1 MEIDIEQ
8 WVAEAPREFL
18 LARQASH
25 VILRAVAS
33 DERLRTSMII
43 KGGTLL
49 GIRYGSTRATTDIDF
64 STEKKLS
71 EINLEEFEKTLN
83 DAMDLVESYL
93 NYGIKCRLQSRKPE
107 PNAHG
112 TFPTIKMKIGYCLRS
127 NISHMKRLDEK
138 NCPLV
143 IAIDYSC
150 NEKSYNVEMLQFDD
164 EEIQAYDICDL
175 LAEKL
180 RSILQQEVRN
190 RSREQDI
197 YDVNYLLTT
206 IEPLNEIEKGKVH
219 SSLIRKSQGKNI
231 DYLLNQ
237 NGMDNENIRKRSG
250 EKYPLLRLTVKE
262 LPDFDESYSRV
273 ATFFKSLPWL
283 EDKPKENNTSTLQET

>member
-71 EINLEEFEKTLN
+71 EIDLEVFEKTLN
-83 DAMDLVESYL
+83 DSMDLVESLL
-93 NYGIKCRLQSRKPE
+93 NYGIKCKLQSKKTE
-107 PNAHG
+107 PNAQG

-127 NISHMKRLDEK
+127 NAFQMKRLDEK
-138 NCPLV
+138 NSPLV
-143 IAIDYSC
+143 IAIDYSF
-150 NEKSYNVEMLQFDD
+150 NEQSYNVEMLQFED

-190 RSREQDI
+190 RSREQDV

-206 IEPLNEIEKGKVH
+206 INPLTDSEKEKVYN
-219 SSLIRKSQGKNI
+219 SLIRKSQGKNI
-231 DYLLNQ
+231 DYLLNP
-237 NGMDNENIRKRSG
+237 NGIDDNDIRRRSK
-250 EKYPLLRLTVKE
+250 EKYHLLEATVKV

-273 ATFFKSLPWL
+273 VDFFKSLPW
-283 EDKPKENNTSTLQET
+283 Q

>member
-18 LARQASH
+18 LTRQASH

-71 EINLEEFEKTLN
+71 EIDLEAFEKTLN
-83 DAMDLVESYL
+83 NAMDYVESLL
-93 NYGIKCRLQSRKPE
+93 NYGIKCKLQSKKTE
-107 PNAHG
+107 PNAFG
-112 TFPTIKMKIGYCLRS
+112 TFPTIKIKIGYCLRS
-127 NISHMKRLDEK
+127 NASHMKRLDEK
-138 NCPLV
+138 NSPLV
-143 IAIDYSC
+143 IAIDYSF
-150 NEKSYNVEMLQFDD
+150 NEKSYNVEMLQFED

-206 IEPLNEIEKGKVH
+206 IYPLNNEEKKKIH
-219 SSLIRKSQGKNI
+219 LSLINKSQGKNI
-231 DYLLNQ
+231 DYLLNP
-237 NGMDNENIRKRSG
+237 NGMDDENIHRRSK
-250 EKYPLLRLTVKE
+250 ENYHLLKSTVKE
-262 LPDFDESYSRV
+262 LPEFEESYSR
-273 ATFFKSLPWL
+273 ANEFFKSLPW
-283 EDKPKENNTSTLQET
+283 K

>member
-8 WVAEAPREFL
+8 WVAEAPREVL

-25 VILRAVAS
+25 IILRAIAS

-49 GIRYGSTRATTDIDF
+49 GIRYGSTRSTTDIDF
-64 STEKKLS
+64 STEKKFS
-71 EINLEEFEKTLN
+71 EINLEEFEQTLN
-83 DAMDLVESYL
+83 DSMDLVESFL
-93 NYGIKCRLQSRKPE
+93 NYGIKCKLQTKRPE
-107 PNAHG
+107 PNAYG
-112 TFPTIKMKIGYCLRS
+112 TFPTIKMTIAYCLRS
-127 NISHMKRLDEK
+127 NASHMRKLEDK

-150 NEKSYNVEMLQFDD
+150 NEKSYNVELLQFED

-206 IEPLNEIEKGKVH
+206 INPLTDAEKEKVL
-219 SSLIRKSQGKNI
+219 SSLIRKSQGKKI
-231 DYLLNQ
+231 DYLLNSC
-237 NGMDNENIRKRSG
+237 GIEDENIRKRSF
-250 EKYPLLRLTVKE
+250 EKYHLLKVTVAE

-273 ATFFKSLPWL
+273 TAFFKELPWN
-283 EDKPKENNTSTLQET
+283 ETENEM

>member
-71 EINLEEFEKTLN
+71 EIDLEVFEKTLN
-83 DAMDLVESYL
+83 DAMDLVESSL
-93 NYGIKCRLQSRKPE
+93 NYGIKCKLQSKKTE

-127 NISHMKRLDEK
+127 NASHMKRLDER
-138 NCPLV
+138 NMPMV
-143 IAIDYSC
+143 IAIDYSF
-150 NEKSYNVEMLQFDD
+150 NEKSYNIEMLQFED

-190 RSREQDI
+190 RNREQDI
-197 YDVNYLLTT
+197 FDVNYLLTT
-206 IEPLNEIEKGKVH
+206 IHPITDVEKEKIYA
-219 SSLIRKSQGKNI
+219 SLIRKSQGKNI
-231 DYLLNQ
+231 DYLLNSS
-237 NGMDNENIRKRSG
+237 GMDDEDIRRRSG
-250 EKYPLLRLTVKE
+250 ENYHLLKATVRE
-262 LPDFDESYSRV
+262 LPNFDESYARV
-273 ATFFKSLPWL
+273 TEFFKSLPW
-283 EDKPKENNTSTLQET
+283 Q

>member
-71 EINLEEFEKTLN
+71 EIDLEVFEKTLN
-83 DAMDLVESYL
+83 DSMDLVESLL
-93 NYGIKCRLQSRKPE
+93 NYGIKCKLQSKKTE
-107 PNAHG
+107 PNAQG

-127 NISHMKRLDEK
+127 NAFQMKRLDEK
-138 NCPLV
+138 NSPLV
-143 IAIDYSC
+143 IAIDYSF
-150 NEKSYNVEMLQFDD
+150 NEQSYNVEMLQFED

-190 RSREQDI
+190 RSREQDV

-206 IEPLNEIEKGKVH
+206 INPLTDSEKEKVYN
-219 SSLIRKSQGKNI
+219 SLIRKSQGKII
-231 DYLLNQ
+231 DYLLNP
-237 NGMDNENIRKRSG
+237 NGIDDNDIRRRSK
-250 EKYPLLRLTVKE
+250 EKYHLLEATVKV

-273 ATFFKSLPWL
+273 VDFFKSLPW
-283 EDKPKENNTSTLQET
+283 Q

>member
-71 EINLEEFEKTLN
+71 EIDLEVFEKTLN
-83 DAMDLVESYL
+83 DSMDLVESSL
-93 NYGIKCRLQSRKPE
+93 NYGIKCKLQSKKTE
-107 PNAHG
+107 PNAQG

-127 NISHMKRLDEK
+127 NASHVKRLDER
-138 NCPLV
+138 NSPLV
-143 IAIDYSC
+143 IAIDYSF
-150 NEKSYNVEMLQFDD
+150 NEKSYNVEMLQFED

-175 LAEKL
+175 IAEKL

-206 IEPLNEIEKGKVH
+206 IHPLTEVEKEKVH
-219 SSLIRKSQGKNI
+219 NSLIRKSQGKNI
-231 DYLLNQ
+231 EYLLNPK
-237 NGMDNENIRKRSG
+237 GMDDENIRRRSK
-250 EKYPLLRLTVKE
+250 ENYHLLKATVRE
-262 LPDFDESYSRV
+262 LPDFDESYARV
-273 ATFFKSLPWL
+273 TDFFKNLPW
-283 EDKPKENNTSTLQET
+283 

>member
-71 EINLEEFEKTLN
+71 EIDLEVFEKTLN
-83 DAMDLVESYL
+83 DSMDLVESLL
-93 NYGIKCRLQSRKPE
+93 NYGIKCKLQSKKTE
-107 PNAHG
+107 PNAQG

-127 NISHMKRLDEK
+127 NAFQMKRLDEK
-138 NCPLV
+138 
-143 IAIDYSC
+143 
-150 NEKSYNVEMLQFDD
+150 
-164 EEIQAYDICDL
+164 
-175 LAEKL
+175 
-180 RSILQQEVRN
+180 
-190 RSREQDI
+190 
-197 YDVNYLLTT
+197 
-206 IEPLNEIEKGKVH
+206 
-219 SSLIRKSQGKNI
+219 IR
-231 DYLLNQ
+231 
-237 NGMDNENIRKRSG
+237 R
-250 EKYPLLRLTVKE
+250 
-262 LPDFDESYSRV
+262 
-273 ATFFKSLPWL
+273 
-283 EDKPKENNTSTLQET
+283 

>member
-71 EINLEEFEKTLN
+71 EIDLEVFEKTLN
-83 DAMDLVESYL
+83 DAMDLVESSL
-93 NYGIKCRLQSRKPE
+93 NYGIKCKLQSKKTE
-107 PNAHG
+107 PNAQG
-112 TFPTIKMKIGYCLRS
+112 TFPTIKMKVAYCLRS
-127 NISHMKRLDEK
+127 NASHMKRLDEK
-138 NCPLV
+138 NSPLV
-143 IAIDYSC
+143 IAIDYSF
-150 NEKSYNVEMLQFDD
+150 NEKSYNVEMLQFED

-206 IEPLNEIEKGKVH
+206 IYPLTTVEKEKVH
-219 SSLIRKSQGKNI
+219 SSLIRKSQGKDI
-231 DYLLNQ
+231 DYLLNA
-237 NGMDNENIRKRSG
+237 NGIDDENIHRRSK
-250 EKYPLLRLTVKE
+250 EKYHLLEATVKE
-262 LPDFDESYSRV
+262 LPDFDESYARV
-273 ATFFKSLPWL
+273 IDFFKSLPW
-283 EDKPKENNTSTLQET
+283 K

>member
-71 EINLEEFEKTLN
+71 EIDLDVFEKTFN
-83 DAMDLVESYL
+83 DSMDLVESFL
-93 NYGIKCRLQSRKPE
+93 NYGIKCKLQSKKTE
-107 PNAHG
+107 PNAQG
-112 TFPTIKMKIGYCLRS
+112 TFPTIKMKIAYCLRS
-127 NISHMKRLDEK
+127 NASHMKRLDEK
-138 NCPLV
+138 NSPLV
-143 IAIDYSC
+143 IAIDYSF
-150 NEKSYNVEMLQFDD
+150 NEKSYNVEMLQFED

-206 IEPLNEIEKGKVH
+206 IHPLTAVEKEKVH
-219 SSLIRKSQGKNI
+219 NSLIRKSQGKGI
-231 DYLLNQ
+231 DYLLNP
-237 NGMDNENIRKRSG
+237 NGVEDENIRRRSK
-250 EKYPLLRLTVKE
+250 ERYHLLETSVKE

-273 ATFFKSLPWL
+273 IDFFKSLPW
-283 EDKPKENNTSTLQET
+283 Q